1 MRINLGI
8 RRRMAP
14 LMDNNRRRIE
24 LLNSLLLSFPGTP
37 IIYYG
42 DEIGMGDNIYLGDRN
57 SVRTPMQWNSDR
69 NAGFSRATPARLYS
83 PVIMDPVWGYETI
96 NVEAQQADPSSLLAW
111 MRNMIALRK
120 LFKVFGRGTLEFLNP
135 DNRKILAYLRSH
147 DGEQI
152 LCVANLSRFAQ
163 PVDLDLSQLE
173 GMVPIEMLGYV
184 EFPPISRQAYRL
196 TLGAYGF
203 LWLELHGSPGPADLQ
218 VGEADQTAITIG
230 AGWGSFF
237 EGAARQTFES
247 VVLPEYLSKQHWFD
261 GKSRRM
267 HSVRILDWAQLER
280 LKSALALVE
289 IQYETG
295 PVETYLLPLA
305 IALDKSAEQLREAE
319 PNAVLAAIATPE
331 GKGVLHDAI
340 FDDDS
345 CAALLSLI
353 ENTRELPS
361 RRGLIRG
368 VRGAAFSAVRGEAV
382 PLLAVRRAAGEQ
394 SDSSVVFGDR
404 LIMNLF
410 RRYEAGPNP
419 DSEIEKYLTEVA
431 HFDRTPPY
439 AGSIEYLRDNAEPG
453 QLGMLQGLVA
463 NEGDG
468 WKWTME
474 EVERYYENCAAV
486 PFPQGVPEE
495 KQNLMELLE
504 QPVSPLARDHVGIY
518 LDSASTLGR
527 RTAELHRALA
537 SPVGDSAFTPEPLRS
552 QDLQSLLSQMH
563 EGATRAFDAL
573 KRNLSSLPDDVVDL
587 AALVLGQRRQI
598 LEYFRIPAGDGIHGL
613 RLRIHGD
620 YHLGRVLRVKTD
632 YIILGFAGEPGR
644 SLAERRAKQ
653 SPLKDVAGML
663 RSFSYAAYVTLM
675 SHTARRSEGIARLE
689 PWARLW
695 ERSTAAAFLR
705 AYRETTLGAE
715 FLPSEPQDFQ
725 KLLGAYWLDK
735 ALYQLLYE
743 LNNRPAWVRAPLMG
757 ILSVPL

>member
-1 MRINLGI
+1 
-8 RRRMAP
+8 
-14 LMDNNRRRIE
+14 
-24 LLNSLLLSFPGTP
+24 
-37 IIYYG
+37 
-42 DEIGMGDNIYLGDRN
+42 
-57 SVRTPMQWNSDR
+57 
-69 NAGFSRATPARLYS
+69 
-83 PVIMDPVWGYETI
+83 
-96 NVEAQQADPSSLLAW
+96 
-111 MRNMIALRK
+111 
-120 LFKVFGRGTLEFLNP
+120 
-135 DNRKILAYLRSH
+135 
-147 DGEQI
+147 
-152 LCVANLSRFAQ
+152 
-163 PVDLDLSQLE
+163 
-173 GMVPIEMLGYV
+173 
-184 EFPPISRQAYRL
+184 
-196 TLGAYGF
+196 
-203 LWLELHGSPGPADLQ
+203 
-218 VGEADQTAITIG
+218 
-230 AGWGSFF
+230 
-237 EGAARQTFES
+237 
-247 VVLPEYLSKQHWFD
+247 
-261 GKSRRM
+261 
-267 HSVRILDWAQLER
+267 
-280 LKSALALVE
+280 
-289 IQYETG
+289 
-295 PVETYLLPLA
+295 
-305 IALDKSAEQLREAE
+305 
-319 PNAVLAAIATPE
+319 VLAAIATPE